1 MERKISSLHRSVTRE
16 RFALDVRRIFA
27 LAANFLF
34 SFYPLCGWRLTF
46 VIKALSRETS
56 KYGRRCRKKTRCSKL
71 CLHAVRYPVIY
82 YTETLIL
89 LLLLIS
95 LFPRCYFLIKEPNN
109 QFTYYMSLES
119 FKLLFKISN
128 ATFSWVFNP
137 LHPKI
142 IMHILHTVLYTF
154 PEEKRRRLCLL
165 IKSFISWWSFSSFS
179 WP

>member
-1 MERKISSLHRSVTRE
+1 MSLFLSVSKVSARQNL
-16 RFALDVRRIFA
+16 FHSPFCQIRRGSLLMFGE
-27 LAANFLF
+27 FLPWLLTF
-34 SFYPLCGWRLTF
+34 FYPLCSWRLTF
-46 VIKALSRETS
+46 VIKALSWETS
-56 KYGRRCRKKTRCSKL
+56 KYGRRCRKKSRCSKL

-119 FKLLFKISN
+119 FKLLFKIFN

-137 LHPKI
+137 
-142 IMHILHTVLYTF
+142 
-154 PEEKRRRLCLL
+154 
-165 IKSFISWWSFSSFS
+165 
-179 WP
+179 